1 MVMSLNNQLFISFTI
16 ANKRIG
22 TQLSQGF
29 SSAIQGVATDANF
42 VSRIRSLISMRRDP
56 DTAIDAAMPE
66 KLF

>member
-1 MVMSLNNQLFISFTI
+1 M
-16 ANKRIG
+16 
-22 TQLSQGF
+22 QLSQGF